1 MAVGLARSSDPIAPA
16 RRTPGR
22 LLAGVTPDSPS
33 YKWWVAGTIMLS
45 VFLVLMNISTVSL
58 ALPSVMTTLSMNLD
72 EAQWVVTAYMIASA
86 VVIPTVGWLGNVLG
100 NRNLLLLSLALFVT
114 GSVLC
119 GLAWSGS
126 TLIAFRILQGMGGGP
141 VLPMAMTFVTQAFPP
156 QQRGLAV
163 GLFGLGA
170 SFAPV
175 IGPVAGGYLTEYV
188 HWRMIFFI
196 NLLPG
201 LTGALLVFV
210 ILPQTREKLRRRLDT
225 PGLIALAS
233 FLVSLLL
240 ALSLGRRYG
249 WDSAFIQRCLL
260 IAGVALIAL
269 VAIELSRKQPLIEL
283 RLLANPAFAAALMA
297 VVVIFMAFYSNIFLQ
312 AFMLQR
318 LFDYTP
324 AQAGRLILP
333 GALALAVVM
342 VGAGRLTDAVDRR
355 LVIVCGLGLF
365 ALSCYTSS
373 LVTLER
379 PVDWLVWT
387 IVARYFA
394 LGLTY
399 APIVGA
405 SLSALPPEQ
414 VRMGSGMV
422 SLVQSGLAPAL
433 GLAAMTTVLQQRT
446 TYYSDMLGQ
455 EQVASSLPW
464 VDVVTPVRAL
474 LHNTGETLAA
484 LTNGSMAMLQ
494 HHLVQQASLAAYQ
507 DYFLLMSLCIVIVP
521 LIVALRPRPQPQPA
535 RDNRYD
541 VVVIGSGPSG
551 CQAAVQACELG
562 ARVAILERRETLGG
576 AGLVS
581 GAIPGNVL
589 REAASTLQGVRRRPF
604 FGAAPSGQE
613 DVALP
618 DLLARVQKIA
628 NQQSAMLD
636 NQLQRYADRLD
647 VLRGYH
653 ATLESP
659 NSVHAWLLNNPFE
672 SLSLVAGK
680 IIVATGSDPRPLPDL
695 LIDHQVIFDTDSA
708 FAQEHHRDSLPQSVI
723 VVGAEKVGV
732 EYAST
737 FAALGAKVWVV
748 HGEDEI
754 LPYLDR
760 DIVSELTL
768 QMEEYGVQ
776 FIGGPYERAE
786 RAREPDR
793 AQLVLGDGRV
803 LEADMLI
810 AANGRRGV
818 SQVLGL
824 EDVGVEATENGL
836 IKVNELF
843 QTSVPTIFA
852 AGDVVGF
859 PNSASLSG
867 EQGRLA
873 ATYALGRREEGGKML
888 PPIAVYTTP
897 EIAMVGATRQDLEA
911 MGIPY
916 ARGIA
921 RYENLLKAGI
931 AGDEPGLL
939 SLLFE
944 PTSGHLLGVHII
956 GGQACELIHIGQAV
970 MRYNGTI
977 EYFLDSTFNVPT
989 LSEAYKIAALD
1000 GVRNMDRGAD

>member
-1 MAVGLARSSDPIAPA
+1 MAVGVARPSDPMAHPH
-16 RRTPGR
+16 R
-22 LLAGVTPDSPS
+22 LRSQPLAGVTPDSPS

-45 VFLVLMNISTVSL
+45 VFMVLMNISTVSL
-58 ALPSVMTTLSMNLD
+58 ALPSVMTTLSMSLD
-72 EAQWVVTAYMIASA
+72 EAQWIVTAYMIASA

-100 NRNLLLLSLALFVT
+100 NRNLLLLSLAVFVT

-119 GLAWSGS
+119 GLSWSGS
-126 TLIAFRILQGMGGGP
+126 ALIAFRIVQGMGGGP

-156 QQRGLAV
+156 RQRGLAL
-163 GLFGLGA
+163 GLYGLGA

-175 IGPVAGGYLTEYV
+175 IGPVAGGYLTEFI

-201 LTGALLVFV
+201 LTGVLLVLL

-249 WDSAFIQRCLL
+249 WDSAFIQRCLV
-260 IAGVALIAL
+260 IAAVSLIAL

-283 RLLANPAFAAALMA
+283 RLLANPSFAAALMA

-333 GALALAVVM
+333 GALALAAVM
-342 VGAGRLTDAVDRR
+342 VGAGRLTDALDRR

-379 PVDWLVWT
+379 PVNWLVWT

-405 SLSALPPEQ
+405 SLSSLPPEQ

-446 TYYSDMLGQ
+446 TYYSGMLGQ
-455 EQVASSLPW
+455 EQAASSLPW
-464 VDVVTPVRAL
+464 FDVVTPVRAL
-474 LHNTGETLAA
+474 LHSTGETLAT
-484 LTNGSMAMLQ
+484 LTNGSMAMLH

-541 VVVIGSGPSG
+541 VVVIGSGPAG
-551 CQAAVQACELG
+551 CQAALKACDLG

-576 AGLVS
+576 TGLLS
-581 GAIPGNVL
+581 GAIPGNAL
-589 REAASTLQGVRRRPF
+589 REAASILQGIRRRPF
-604 FGAAPSGQE
+604 LGAAASGQK
-613 DVALP
+613 DIALP
-618 DLLARVQKIA
+618 DLMARVQKA
-628 NQQSAMLD
+628 AHQQSATLD
-636 NQLQRYADRLD
+636 NQFQRYADRLD
-647 VLRGYH
+647 VFRGYH

-659 NSVHAWLLNNPFE
+659 SSVHAWLLNNPFE
-672 SLSLVAGK
+672 SVTLAAERIV
-680 IIVATGSDPRPLPDL
+680 VATGSSPRLLPDL
-695 LIDHQVIFDTDSA
+695 PVDRQVIFDTDSA
-708 FAQEHHRDSLPQSVI
+708 FALGHQADRMPESII
-723 VVGAEKVGV
+723 VVGAERAGL
-732 EYAST
+732 EIAST
-737 FAALGAKVWVV
+737 FAALDARVWVV
-748 HGEDEI
+748 PGEGEL
-754 LPYLDR
+754 LPDLDR
-760 DIVSELTL
+760 QIVAELTA
-768 QMEEYGVQ
+768 QMEACGVE
-776 FIGGPYERAE
+776 FMAGAHERVE

-793 AQLVLGDGRV
+793 ARLVLEDGRA
-803 LEADMLI
+803 LEADVLI
-810 AANGRRGV
+810 VAAGRQGAT
-818 SQVLGL
+818 QVLGL
-824 EDVGVEATENGL
+824 EDIGVEATDDGL
-836 IKVNELF
+836 VQVNELF

-852 AGDVVGF
+852 AGDVIGF
-859 PNSASLSG
+859 PNLASVSG

-873 ATYALGRREEGGKML
+873 ATYALGRRPQGGTTHPMT
-888 PPIAVYTTP
+888 AVYTTP
-897 EIAMVGATRQDLEA
+897 EIAMVGATQRDLEA

-916 ARGIA
+916 AKGVA
-921 RYENLLKAGI
+921 RYESLLKAGI
-931 AGDEPGLL
+931 AGDDRGLL

-944 PTSGHLLGVHII
+944 PASGHLLGVHII
-956 GGQACELIHIGQAV
+956 GHQACELIHIGQAV
-970 MRYNGTI
+970 MRYDGTI
-977 EYFLDSTFNVPT
+977 EYFLDGTFNTPT
-989 LSEAYKIAALD
+989 LSEAYKVAALD
-1000 GVRNMDRGAD
+1000 GARNLEKGSA